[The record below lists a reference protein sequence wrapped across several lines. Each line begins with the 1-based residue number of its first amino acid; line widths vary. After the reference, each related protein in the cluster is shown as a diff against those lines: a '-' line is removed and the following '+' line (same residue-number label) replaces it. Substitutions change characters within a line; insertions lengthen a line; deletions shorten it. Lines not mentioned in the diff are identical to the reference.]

1 MDIIKDLHNIE
12 NDIINWRR
20 ELHKRAEIGLVLP
33 LTEKYIKS
41 ELENMGIE
49 YTSYENCSG
58 ISALIGKKEGK
69 VVGLRA
75 DIDATAIKEESN
87 VEFASKTDA
96 MHSCGHDT
104 HAAMLLGVAKILKK
118 HEDTLNG
125 QVKLIFQPGEEYDA
139 GARVL
144 IEQGVLE
151 NPKVDVMFGQ
161 HILIAPDVI
170 PGMIALKDNQ
180 VMASADD
187 FYIKVIG
194 KGGHASQPENCIDPI
209 VIANQVIT
217 NIYQM
222 INREISPLDSVALTI
237 VNVKSEQP
245 SKVVYNVIPNYV
257 EIVASVRCLDN
268 SSRDYVNKRVEEITK
283 ATAEGFRGSYEYKY
297 NYGYPSLTNNSDT
310 TSVVRQAAKKVVGDQ
325 LVLNIPKPVMGSE
338 DASLY
343 FEKVPGTYYGI
354 VAGNLN
360 DKGFYPLHHSKMIV
374 NESALINGAAVM
386 LQSTVDYLN
395 NN

>member
-49 YTSYENCSG
+49 YKSYENCSG

-75 DIDATAIKEESN
+75 DIDATAIKEEAN
-87 VEFASKTDA
+87 VDFASNTDA

-118 HEDTLNG
+118 HEDKLNG

-144 IEQGVLE
+144 IEQGILE
-151 NPKVDVMFGQ
+151 NPKIDVMFGQ
-161 HILIAPDVI
+161 HILIAPNVV

-209 VIANQVIT
+209 VISNQLIT

-257 EIVASVRCLDN
+257 EIVASVRCLDDT
-268 SSRDYVNKRVEEITK
+268 SRDYVNKRVEEITK
-283 ATAEGFRGSYEYKY
+283 ATVDGFRGSYEYKY
-297 NYGYPSLTNNSDT
+297 NYGYPALTNNADT
-310 TSVVRQAAKKVVGDQ
+310 TAIVRQAAKKVVGDQ
-325 LVLNIPKPVMGSE
+325 LVLNIPKPVMASE

-343 FEKVPGTYYGI
+343 FEKVPGTYYAI

-360 DKGFYPLHHSKMIV
+360 DKDYYPVHHPKMIV
-374 NESALINGAAVM
+374 NESALINGASVM

>member
-20 ELHKRAEIGLVLP
+20 ELHKRAEIGLILP
-33 LTEKYIKS
+33 LTEIYIKS

-49 YTSYENCSG
+49 YKSYENCSG

-87 VEFASKTDA
+87 VEFASTTDA

-118 HEDTLNG
+118 HEDKLNG

-161 HILIAPDVI
+161 HILIAPNVV

-283 ATAEGFRGSYEYKY
+283 ATVEGFRGSYEYKY
-297 NYGYPSLTNNSDT
+297 NYGYPSLANNEDT
-310 TSVVRQAAKKVVGDQ
+310 TSIVRQAAKKVVGDQ

-343 FEKVPGTYYGI
+343 FEKVPGTYYAV

-360 DKGFYPLHHSKMIV
+360 DEGYYPLHHSKMIV
-374 NESALINGAAVM
+374 NESALINGASVM